1 MQQHLI
7 QPILTEKSLREAAA
21 GRYSFLVSKAATKNS
36 LRTAIA
42 TAFSVNVTRINT
54 VIIPGKTRRSR
65 TGRTLTSKATK
76 KAIVT
81 LKSGQTIAAFT
92 KVLEKK

>member
-1 MQQHLI
+1 MI

-21 GRYSFLVSKAATKNS
+21 GRYSFLVAKAATKTNI
-36 LRTAIA
+36 RTSID

-54 VIIPGKTRRSR
+54 AIIPGKTRRSR
-65 TGRTLTSKATK
+65 TGRTLTTKATK

-81 LKSGQTIAAFT
+81 LKSGQTIEAFT
-92 KVLEKK
+92 KVLKSK